1 MAKKKKEI
9 VPANKP
15 MSPKEAQDLA
25 NQSRELKKVAPIEFT
40 PDGLNLIALYA
51 SENNTTVRGAIT
63 EISNRIRELQRLKSA
78 DRGVLKTHYS
88 KQLASTSD
96 IATRV
101 AKYFPQGITS
111 IKRMLGEWEA
121 VEQALYSAGILEDA
135 DPDLSELRK
144 EIKEKGLNKR
154 SREGKEKI
162 AILEAGGRPAVIGRK
177 KGSSLDPAE
186 FDDLVRDE
194 KAVLPYKYKFN
205 KQALREKASSEVLA
219 LNNAL
224 TGKAIVD
231 STKKPTSVDPDF
243 DPSIKSRMQQSA
255 RLFAEQL
262 EADQKAGKV
271 PVYTVIGDENPLTPT
286 QALQK
291 RLEDRKEIVPE
302 ASTRP
307 QDIIKDLEAK
317 QAEKDERVKNRTL
330 EFLKKGGLKIGKNAL
345 PFFGPIAAAVAAYQ
359 AGEATASEVERLI
372 DAAEAGLEAAV
383 IPIDA
388 TPVASGELPER
399 LRNNT
404 EALQRAMQP
413 QE

>member
-15 MSPKEAQDLA
+15 MSPKEAQGLV

-51 SENNTTVRGAIT
+51 SENDTTVRGAIT

-121 VEQALYSAGILEDA
+121 VEQALYSAGILQDA

-144 EIKEKGLNKR
+144 EIKRKGLNKR

-177 KGSSLDPAE
+177 KGSSIDPAE

-205 KQALREKASSEVLA
+205 KKALREKASSEVLA
-219 LNNAL
+219 LSNAL
-224 TGKAIVD
+224 TGK
-231 STKKPTSVDPDF
+231 SPPDF
-243 DPSIKSRMQQSA
+243 DPSIKSRLQQSA
-255 RLFAEQL
+255 MLFAEQL

-302 ASTRP
+302 ASTRSE
-307 QDIIKDLEAK
+307 DIIKDLEAK